1 VVVWFLIALWTFV
14 DPSFHQRS
22 GAAKDERT
30 ARNGILVSVA
40 FWFLFDIMTVGTG
53 LYARAA
59 MTGLDQPALSY
70 PALAEMILPAG
81 LKGFFVVGLLAT
93 VMSTLT
99 SYLMLAGGTAGRDIA
114 ARVKGIEGDR
124 GWVRGGLLAGSLG
137 GIALA
142 WAVPSVVSLWYT
154 IGSCFVPGLLLPV
167 VGSYFPRMR
176 LNGSRVIVTMLVSSG
191 ISTLSLVLGQVNA
204 QQGIPQYFFGV
215 EPLLPGLAA
224 SIILWLVFSLAE
236 RRKAI

>member
-1 VVVWFLIALWTFV
+1 
-14 DPSFHQRS
+14 
-22 GAAKDERT
+22 
-30 ARNGILVSVA
+30 VSVG
-40 FWFLFDIMTVGTG
+40 FWFIFDVMTVGTG

-59 MTGLDQPALSY
+59 MASLDQPALAY

-114 ARVKGIEGDR
+114 ARWKGIEGDR
-124 GWVRGGLLAGSLG
+124 GWVRGGLLVGSLG
-137 GIALA
+137 AIALA

-167 VGSYFPRMR
+167 VGSYFPSIR
-176 LNGSRVIVTMLVSSG
+176 LKGPHVIMSMILSSG
-191 ISTLSLVLGQVNA
+191 VSTASLVLGHVNA
-204 QQGIPQYFFGV
+204 EQGVPQYFLGV
-215 EPLLPGLAA
+215 EPLLPD
-224 SIILWLVFSLAE
+224 W
-236 RRKAI
+236 